1 MSESIEKEL
10 IDSINK
16 QFVLVYCML
25 VIYSYQSMYT
35 LLLRIITIRTKCH
48 CIVAMYC
55 FKNIY
60 YF

>member
-25 VIYSYQSMYT
+25 SYIFVSINVYLALT
-35 LLLRIITIRTKCH
+35 
-48 CIVAMYC
+48 YYYN
-55 FKNIY
+55 KN
-60 YF
+60 